1 MQRFGCPTCGAAIA
15 AESSFCPHCGTEVL
29 GSGTPYALPSSDDA
43 TPGRIT
49 TADAR
54 FTPGQIISGRYR
66 IVARAGRGGMGE
78 VFRADDLKLGQSV
91 ALKFLPVAV
100 ENDPVWLD
108 RLLSEVR
115 VARQVSHP
123 NVCRVYDV
131 GVEGGRHFLTME
143 LIEGEDLA
151 SLLRRIGRL
160 PHEKALEI
168 ARELCAGLAAAHDR
182 GVLHRDLKPA
192 NVMLDERG
200 SVRITDFGLAV
211 ASESVAGLRAREGT
225 PAYMSP
231 EQLEGRAVTKRSD
244 LYALG
249 LVLYEL
255 FTGRRPFLAGSVSDL
270 LAARRDMEPPS
281 VSSQVDGVDLAVER
295 AIQACLRADPSQRP
309 SSAMHV
315 LGLLPGGDPL
325 AAALAAGET
334 PSPDAVAA
342 ATTEGVRPTVV
353 LGMALAIV
361 ALIALAVAIQN
372 RHKLYRQIDLP
383 YSRAQLSVR
392 ADQILRSI
400 DPRRAGRD
408 VRHGFEVSQ
417 SVTKQIREGKVAAAS
432 FRRDLEAGRLL
443 PLFFWYR
450 TSLAP
455 LVSDDE
461 PPSVDRPPPRTGE
474 ESVVLDPHGRLR
486 RLLIVPEGG
495 PAAGP
500 DPDWARHLLQEAD
513 VGLSTVRPSAP
524 VSVPP
529 VYADERRAWRGA
541 GFRIEAGAL
550 GGRPVWFE
558 VIPDGA
564 VPAHT
569 ASNDEPVGRR
579 MLIWMVVFFYVVV
592 LVVASFLARR
602 NLRAGRGD
610 RRGATRVAVILFVGV
625 MASWIVGGPHVAS
638 ISELHI
644 LTLRLGTALLT
655 GAAMWLCYIALEPIV
670 RRLAPHRLISW
681 TRLWAGKWSDPI
693 VGRDILAGLALGL
706 VISLADMGTA
716 IQNTRQ
722 HGLEPITGH
731 IRTNGLDGPAALAQ
745 ALMLFFLSSIIVGI
759 CSAVFAVLL
768 FTFLRRH
775 FLAGL
780 AFWLLFLLVVS
791 LEEGPD
797 PTMLLLNAVA
807 TGAFVIAIIRFGLL
821 ATAIAQFA
829 FFLPNF
835 FPIVPDLGR
844 WYGAA
849 ALAPLGILAALTL
862 VGAYGA
868 IGGTSWVR
876 SLRLLPD

>member
-1 MQRFGCPTCGAAIA
+1 MQRFGCPTCAAAIA
-15 AESSFCPHCGTEVL
+15 AESRFCPHCGTEVL
-29 GSGTPYALPSSDDA
+29 GSETPYAIASSEDA
-43 TPGRIT
+43 TPGRMT
-49 TADAR
+49 SAEAR
-54 FTPGQIISGRYR
+54 FTPGEIVAGRYR

-100 ENDPVWLD
+100 ENDPVWLE
-108 RLLSEVR
+108 RLLGEVR

-123 NVCRVYDV
+123 NVCRVYDI

-160 PHEKALEI
+160 PYEKALEI
-168 ARELCAGLAAAHDR
+168 ARQLCAGLAAAHDR

-225 PAYMSP
+225 PAYMAP
-231 EQLEGRAVTKRSD
+231 EQLEGQAVTKRSD

-255 FTGRRPFLAGSVSDL
+255 FTGRRPYSAQSVPDL
-270 LAARRDMEPPS
+270 LAARRDAEPPS
-281 VSSQVDGVDLAVER
+281 ISSQVGGVDLAVER
-295 AIQACLRADPSQRP
+295 AVKACLRADPSQRP

-342 ATTEGVRPTVV
+342 ATTEGVRAPVV
-353 LGMALAIV
+353 LGLTMAIV
-361 ALIALAVAIQN
+361 ALIALAMAVQN

-383 YSRAQLSVR
+383 YSRAQLSLR
-392 ADQILRSI
+392 ADQILRRI
-400 DPRRAGRD
+400 DPRRAERD
-408 VRHGFEVSQ
+408 IRHGFEVSPD
-417 SVTKQIREGKVAAAS
+417 VTDQIREGKVAAAS
-432 FRRDLEAGRLL
+432 FRRDLEDGRLL

-455 LVSDDE
+455 LVSNDE
-461 PPSVDRPPPRTGE
+461 PPSAHRPPPQTGD

-486 RLLIVPEGG
+486 RLLIVPSGS

-500 DPDWARHLLQEAD
+500 DPDWALHLLQEAD
-513 VGLSTVRPSAP
+513 VGTATLRPSAP
-524 VSVPP
+524 ADVPP
-529 VYADERRAWRGA
+529 VYADERKAWRGA
-541 GFRIEAGAL
+541 GFRVEAAAL
-550 GGRPVWFE
+550 SGRPVWFE

-564 VPAHT
+564 APAHT

-579 MLIWMVVFFYVVV
+579 MLIWMIVSFYIVV

-610 RRGATRVAVILFVGV
+610 RRGATRVAVFLFLGA

-638 ISELHI
+638 IFELQI
-644 LTLRLGTALLT
+644 LTLRLGGALIV
-655 GAAMWLCYIALEPIV
+655 GAGIWLCYIALEPIV

-681 TRLWAGKWSDPI
+681 TRLWSGKWSDPI

-706 VISLADMGTA
+706 VASLGDMGTA
-716 IQNTRQ
+716 IENARQN
-722 HGLEPITGH
+722 GLEPITGH
-731 IRTNGLDGPAALAQ
+731 ILTNGLDGPAALAQ
-745 ALMLFFLSSIIVGI
+745 GLMQFFLNSIIVGI

-768 FTFLRRH
+768 FIFLRRH

-780 AFWLLFLLVVS
+780 AFWLLFLFVVS
-791 LEEGPD
+791 LEEGPA
-797 PTMLLLNAVA
+797 PTLLLLNAVS
-807 TGAFVIAIIRFGLL
+807 TGAFVIAIMRFGLL
-821 ATAIAQFA
+821 ATVIAQFA